1 MSYSSVMQTGEENPF
16 ISPWEATHRAQRSY
30 LVSLEILLA
39 WFFHTELKNIR
50 AAGKMGVT
58 APKKDIICYRCM
70 ALDPLL
76 HCFVRFEGHTPKAG
90 AG

>member
-1 MSYSSVMQTGEENPF
+1 M
-16 ISPWEATHRAQRSY
+16 SPWAATHRAQRSY
-30 LVSLEILLA
+30 LVLQEILLA

-50 AAGKMGVT
+50 AAGKMGVM

-70 ALDPLL
+70 ALDPSL

-90 AG
+90 GG